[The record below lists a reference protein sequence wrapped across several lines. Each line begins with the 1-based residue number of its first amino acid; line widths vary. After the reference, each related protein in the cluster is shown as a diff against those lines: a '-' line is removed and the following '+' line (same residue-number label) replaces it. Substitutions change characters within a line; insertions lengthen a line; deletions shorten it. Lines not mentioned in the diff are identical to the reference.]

1 MRKLLYGLI
10 GVVVL
15 AVAAVFILPSLIDLR
30 ALVQPVL
37 QTVKEQTGREV
48 KIGSVG
54 LSLLPPSASV
64 GDLAVANIPGAA
76 NPDMLRVKSVQVR
89 IGLLALLSGRIEVSS
104 IAIIDPVVAIETLK
118 DGRSS
123 LDFPKGQQAASGRE
137 TEVKLEQIEVRNG
150 LVILRDA
157 VGGERRI
164 EAIQATASAYSL
176 SGPFRVKGSA
186 KAAGV
191 PVNLDLAAA
200 RLEPGKPAAMNLA
213 LDGAG
218 ARAQYQGTVTM
229 PANPGPANPGP
240 DAEPAV
246 AGKFAVNIA
255 NLAAFAD
262 QVNAGGGALP
272 PLAAQAFAM
281 EGSVKGTAS
290 RISVPDIAV
299 SLGDMRGQGAFALGT
314 GPRTTVQLALN
325 LGRIDLDKL
334 LAQAAA
340 PQATAKS
347 PPPPAAASAQ
357 GGGGIPPTLA
367 AAIDIGVEAIAY
379 RGQAMQQAR
388 LTLEVLNGVAT
399 VKQLGARLPAGSSV
413 LVANLPL
420 PLGGQPPAIAD
431 GRVEA
436 HSDNLRGLL
445 EWLGA
450 DLSSIPAGR
459 VGRFDLKAVVRS
471 DGKTV
476 QIANLDS
483 TLDSSRLT
491 GGVSMAMQG
500 RPGFGVRANL
510 DRLNLDAYLPSAAA
524 KARPVA
530 APAAAAAGNPLQA
543 LESFDLDLIAE
554 IGALTWRDTPIQGV
568 KLAMDLVQGR
578 LNVKELSAKDLAGAQ
593 AELKLTADKLS
604 TEPAFATAYSL
615 RAPDARRLIKFMS
628 GADAPPAA
636 GAAGAVSVTGTA
648 SGTRDALKID
658 TAMQGLGGQAKIA
671 GSLAQLTQQAPK
683 VDLGVDASFPEFG
696 PVLMAF
702 AGGAAKQG
710 QQKLGPVSL
719 KSHLVNTGPDAIA
732 LRQTELRA
740 FGGVMTL
747 DGAIGRLST
756 PEPSVDLSLAL
767 NLPSLRPLLTAF
779 NPDAQLMATA
789 DQLGA
794 LAFAGKAVGSAKKM
808 TLRDAAVNGLGGSV
822 KLNGDILDAG
832 QRYDLAAD
840 IQNFNIG
847 PLMAAL
853 PGPVMTAQ
861 GAKQLGP
868 LTGKIGVK
876 GPLDN
881 LSVAMQNLAVRGFGG
896 AMAMNGSV
904 TDAADPTR
912 KLDLTFDIDKVELG
926 QMLAAFP
933 AAGASPA
940 LAAGLR
946 TATIKGAVKGAGDSP
961 SLTLNP
967 ATVQAFGG
975 TVAVNGTVTDA
986 SSPQAKY
993 DLTASANVPS
1003 LHQLLSAFY
1012 RPAYQMAG
1020 PVAFN
1025 NVKLTGD
1032 GKRVRIDNLVGTL
1045 GPVGVSA
1052 AGFFALDGK
1061 RPKLDME
1068 IKTSGDLFID
1078 AFMPADLQKR
1088 TDLTPY
1094 WRALFPDLLPAADER
1109 GIQLAQT
1116 QQQQVPNILQQLP
1129 QILNPQRP
1137 AQQPAPQAQP
1147 APQQPQQAP
1156 AQQAPAYQ
1164 PVQIAAPPPANAP
1177 VDARWS
1183 RAPFNLEALKAY
1195 DANVRLSGLQTV
1207 RFRNYNLQNLTGLVT
1222 VADGA
1227 MTISKIAGQA
1237 FGGGLT
1243 GEIAFNANNVPR
1255 GDINLTLNRANAH
1268 ELMKAVAN
1276 NDKIDGWLSTDA
1288 KFQFQGRNEA
1298 EVVSTLTGGA
1308 ALQGEVKARLS
1319 GTERLLVGGTQGLGG
1334 LLGGTV
1340 DAVSQTLTTAT
1351 GGMSSGLI
1359 GALSMVGL
1367 LMVDEPGK
1375 ISGFVDFKNGLMTER
1390 DLQIANSKVLLV
1402 THGWVSLPVYR
1413 QDFAIEAYSRQAAPP
1428 PAGQQPPPYI
1438 GVQLRGPLDEKRNVR
1453 VYGERVQ
1460 RGVSAGGPLG
1470 GIQDLLKGKVPGVPG
1485 TQTAPAGASTG
1496 TAAPAQTKPSTVDQL
1511 KGVFDLLNKPKQ

>member
-1 MRKLLYGLI
+1 MRKLLYGLV
-10 GVVVL
+10 GVVVV
-15 AVAAVFILPSLIDLR
+15 AVAGVLVLPSLIDLR

-37 QTVKEQTGREV
+37 QSVKDQTGREV
-48 KIGSVG
+48 RIGSVG

-64 GDLAVANIPGAA
+64 GDLTVANIPGAA
-76 NPDMLRVKSVQVR
+76 NPDMVRVKSVQVQV
-89 IGLLALLSGRIEVSS
+89 GLLALLSGRVEISS
-104 IAIIDPVVAIETLK
+104 IAIVDPVIAIETLK

-123 LDFPKGQQAASGRE
+123 LDFPKGQAAAPGKQ
-137 TEVKLEQIEVRNG
+137 TDVKLEQVTVKNG

-157 VGGERRI
+157 AGGERRI
-164 EAIQATASAYSL
+164 EAVDATASAYSL

-186 KAAGV
+186 KTAGV
-191 PVNLDLAAA
+191 PVNLDVATA
-200 RLEPGKPAAMNLA
+200 RLEPGKPATANIA

-218 ARAQYQGTVTM
+218 AKAQFQGTVAM
-229 PANPGPANPGP
+229 PANPGPT
-240 DAEPAV
+240 AEPAI
-246 AGKFAVNIA
+246 AGKFALNIA
-255 NLAAFAD
+255 NLSAFAD

-272 PLAAQAFAM
+272 PLAAQAFVM
-281 EGSVKGTAS
+281 EGNVKGTPS
-290 RISVPDIAV
+290 QLSVPDIAV
-299 SLGDMRGQGAFALGT
+299 ALGDMRGQGAFALGT
-314 GPRTTVQLALN
+314 GQRTTIQLALN

-334 LAQAAA
+334 LAQA
-340 PQATAKS
+340 TA
-347 PPPPAAASAQ
+347 PPPAAAAAKAPPAAVPPTAAAPGSP
-357 GGGGIPPTLA
+357 IPPTLV

-388 LTLEVLNGVAT
+388 LTLEVVNGVAT
-399 VKQLGARLPAGSSV
+399 VKQLGARLPAGSNI

-420 PLGGQPPAIAD
+420 PLGGQAPAIPD

-445 EWLGA
+445 EWLGG

-459 VGRFDLKAVVRS
+459 VGRFDLKASVRS

-491 GGVSMAMQG
+491 GGVSMAWRG

-510 DRLNLDAYLPSAAA
+510 DRINLDAYLPPASAKAKPAAA
-524 KARPVA
+524 P
-530 APAAAAAGNPLQA
+530 AAAAGNPLQA
-543 LESFDLDLIAE
+543 LETFDLDLVAE
-554 IGALTWRDTPIQGV
+554 IGTLTYRDTPIQGV
-568 KLAMDLVQGR
+568 KLAMDLVGGR
-578 LNVKELSAKDLAGAQ
+578 LTVKELSARDLAGAQ
-593 AELKLTADKLS
+593 AELKLTADKLA
-604 TEPAFATAYSL
+604 TDPAFSTAYSL
-615 RAPDARRLIKFMS
+615 RAQDARRLIKFAS

-636 GAAGAVSVTGTA
+636 AGALSLTGTA
-648 SGTRDALKID
+648 TGTRDALKID
-658 TAMQGLGGQAKIA
+658 TSMQGLGGQAKIA

-683 VDLGVDASFPEFG
+683 VDLGIDASFPELG
-696 PVLMAF
+696 PVLLAF

-719 KSHLVNTGPDAIA
+719 KSHLANTGPDSIA
-732 LRQTELRA
+732 LKQTELRA
-740 FGGVMTL
+740 FGGVMTM
-747 DGAIGRLST
+747 DGTVGKLLT
-756 PEPSVDLSLAL
+756 PEPSVDLSMNL

-779 NPDAQLMATA
+779 NPDQQLMATA

-794 LAFAGKAVGSAKKM
+794 LIFAGKAVGSARKM
-808 TLRDAAVNGLGGSV
+808 TLRDAAMSGLGGSV
-822 KLNGDILDAG
+822 KLNGDVLDAG
-832 QRYDLAAD
+832 RRYDLNAD

-853 PGPVMTAQ
+853 PGPVMTAA

-868 LTGKIGVK
+868 MTGKLAIK
-876 GPLDN
+876 GALDN
-881 LSVAMQNLAVRGFGG
+881 LSVNMQNLAMRGFGG
-896 AMAMNGSV
+896 TMALNGGI

-926 QMLAAFP
+926 QMMAAFP

-940 LAAGLR
+940 LAAGLK
-946 TATIKGAVKGAGDSP
+946 TATIKGAVKGAGTSP

-975 TVAVNGTVTDA
+975 TIAVNGTVTDA
-986 SSPQAKY
+986 SSPAAKY

-1003 LHQLLSAFY
+1003 LYQLLSAFY
-1012 RPAYQMAG
+1012 RPAMQMSG
-1020 PVAFN
+1020 PLAFN
-1025 NVKLTGD
+1025 NVKLVGD
-1032 GKRVRIDNLVGTL
+1032 GKRVQITNLVGTL

-1052 AGFFALDGK
+1052 QGFFTLDGK

-1068 IKTSGDLFID
+1068 LKTSGDVFID
-1078 AFMPADLQKR
+1078 AFMPADAQKR
-1088 TDLTPY
+1088 TDIMPY
-1094 WRALFPDLLPAADER
+1094 WRMLFPDLLPAADER

-1116 QQQQVPNILQQLP
+1116 Q
-1129 QILNPQRP
+1129 
-1137 AQQPAPQAQP
+1137 AAPAPAP
-1147 APQQPQQAP
+1147 AP
-1156 AQQAPAYQ
+1156 YQ

-1183 RAPFNLEALKAY
+1183 RVPFNVEALKAY
-1195 DANVRLSGLQTV
+1195 DANLRLSGVQSV
-1207 RFRNYNLQNLTGLVT
+1207 RFKNYALQNLTGLVT
-1222 VADGA
+1222 VVDGV
-1227 MTISKIAGQA
+1227 MNITKIAGQV
-1237 FGGGLT
+1237 FGGALAGD
-1243 GEIAFNANNVPR
+1243 IAFNANNIPR
-1255 GDINLTLNRANAH
+1255 GDLHLTLTRANAA

-1276 NDKIDGWLSTDA
+1276 NDKIEGWLSTDA

-1298 EVVSTLTGGA
+1298 EMVSTLTGGA
-1308 ALQGEVKARLS
+1308 ALQGDVKARLS
-1319 GTERLLVGGTQGLGG
+1319 GAERLLVGGTQGLGG

-1340 DAVSQTLTTAT
+1340 DSVSQTLTTAT

-1375 ISGFVDFKNGLMTER
+1375 VSGFVDFKNGLMTER
-1390 DLQIANSKVLLV
+1390 NLQIVNSKVLLV

-1413 QDFAIEAYSRQAAPP
+1413 QDFAIEAYNRQAAPP
-1428 PAGQQPPPYI
+1428 PAGQAQPPYI
-1438 GVQLRGPLDEKRNVR
+1438 AVQLRGPLDEKRNVR

-1470 GIQDLLKGKVPGVPG
+1470 NIQDILKGKVPGLPG
-1485 TQTAPAGASTG
+1485 TQTAPAPTG
-1496 TAAPAQTKPSTVDQL
+1496 TTAPATTTKPSTADQF
-1511 KGVFDLLNKPKQ
+1511 KGLLDVLTKPKQ